1 LRPKTKNAW
10 AAIRPHAQNVIRHRP
25 KSSTPDFPIASLGRA
40 PFVTA
45 ERRREQRVRLKA
57 EPNSGFSATVPQ
69 NPDDLHLRELARLQ
83 WLRPWFANL

>member
-1 LRPKTKNAW
+1 M
-10 AAIRPHAQNVIRHRP
+10 
-25 KSSTPDFPIASLGRA
+25 
-40 PFVTA
+40 
-45 ERRREQRVRLKA
+45 QRVRLKA